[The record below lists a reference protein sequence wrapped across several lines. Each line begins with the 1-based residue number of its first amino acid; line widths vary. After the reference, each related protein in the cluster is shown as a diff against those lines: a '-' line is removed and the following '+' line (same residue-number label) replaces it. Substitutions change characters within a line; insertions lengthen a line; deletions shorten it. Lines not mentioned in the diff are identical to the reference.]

1 MDIRYDDDYSEEPDE
16 EIGVMATPPILG
28 VQPSPKT
35 STTHAIL
42 EQLESDIKR
51 QAQENKTKKPIEK
64 ILLAQFKEIQAKGR
78 RIHEEKEKDD

>member
-1 MDIRYDDDYSEEPDE
+1 MDIRYEADYFEEPDE
-16 EIGVMATPPILG
+16 ELGAMATPPILG

-42 EQLESDIKR
+42 EQLENDIQR
-51 QAQENKTKKPIEK
+51 QAQENMTKKPIEK

-78 RIHEEKEKDD
+78 IIQEEKEKDD

>member
-1 MDIRYDDDYSEEPDE
+1 MDIRYEDEYFEEPNE
-16 EIGVMATPPILG
+16 ELGAMAMPPILG

-42 EQLESDIKR
+42 EQLENDIQR

-64 ILLAQFKEIQAKGR
+64 ILLAQFKEIQAKGK
-78 RIHEEKEKDD
+78 RIQEEQDKED